1 MTASTVVLIP
11 LPGTVSFNRRICAST
26 PPRSFSS
33 RCLSRSVLEGRDPNV
48 YLHTHTHIYIYTHT
62 YHFTVNVFKF
72 YTIQHTHKYTFIHL
86 HSLSLSLS
94 LSYTCVLTYRSTP
107 KSVTE
112 AEAIAHPDLDSKS
125 SNRERTYSKSSK
137 RSPSSHQKL
146 GLLQN
151 RTLIMCGK
159 KRERW
164 ESLRS
169 I

>member
-48 YLHTHTHIYIYTHT
+48 YLHAHTHIYIYTHT

-125 SNRERTYSKSSK
+125 SNR
-137 RSPSSHQKL
+137 SPSSHQKL

-151 RTLIMCGK
+151 RTLIMWGK